1 MKRML
6 LLISI
11 SLFLFLYTPIIVVIL
26 FSFNASPHGATWTGF
41 TTAWYAKLAQNPEV
55 LHALKNTLWLGCIS
69 TIASTFLGT
78 LLGVGLHRYSFWG
91 KRWISE
97 SLFFPVAIPDIIM
110 AVALMLFYGMI
121 RQICGLFELGL
132 TTMTLG
138 HITFQIPFVA
148 IAVRARLTGLDP
160 CLEEAARDL
169 GASSAQVFWRVY
181 LPLVMPGI
189 LAGALMAFTLSLDD
203 FIVSFFTTGPG
214 ATTLPIY
221 IYSSVKRGIT
231 PEINVVSTLMITAS
245 IAMVMLLA
253 VLKHD
258 VINRSTK

>member
-1 MKRML
+1 M
-6 LLISI
+6 
-11 SLFLFLYTPIIVVIL
+11 
-26 FSFNASPHGATWTGF
+26 
-41 TTAWYAKLAQNPEV
+41 
-55 LHALKNTLWLGCIS
+55 
-69 TIASTFLGT
+69 
-78 LLGVGLHRYSFWG
+78 
-91 KRWISE
+91 
-97 SLFFPVAIPDIIM
+97 
-110 AVALMLFYGMI
+110 
-121 RQICGLFELGL
+121 
-132 TTMTLG
+132 
-138 HITFQIPFVA
+138 
-148 IAVRARLTGLDP
+148 
-160 CLEEAARDL
+160 